1 MANGF
6 LPGSG
11 KTGGKAVCLPAC
23 ANPPYILM
31 LHQRHTFPHPAPR
44 SPHPDIKFMRIKV
57 IHTMFRLTPYILLAA
72 SAATPSRQ
80 HRHSRNNSRDSRF
93 KSFKTLSCL
102 FREQFPNLIPIK
114 THAASATFLPAPRP
128 PLPAPRYKVHEDEV
142 IHAMFSLSL

>member
-31 LHQRHTFPHPAPR
+31 PHQRHTFPHPAPR

-72 SAATPSRQ
+72 SAATPS
-80 HRHSRNNSRDSRF
+80 HSPDIPETIPETPDS
-93 KSFKTLSCL
+93 K
-102 FREQFPNLIPIK
+102 
-114 THAASATFLPAPRP
+114 ASKP
-128 PLPAPRYKVHEDEV
+128 
-142 IHAMFSLSL
+142 